1 MPHDLRHLRRRRGV
15 AAALGEHFAEDSH
28 HVGVILTTAAAIIA
42 IVRKIPRLPV
52 REYSGSD
59 LSLLP
64 EKNMRNPTR
73 ASGGARFATKVKS
86 EFNGAC
92 FF

>member
-1 MPHDLRHLRRRRGV
+1 VWMVLWHLGCRRVV
-15 AAALGEHFAEDSH
+15 AAALGERFAEGPH
-28 HVGVILTTAAAIIA
+28 HISVVLITAAAIIA

-64 EKNMRNPTR
+64 EKNMRNPTH

-86 EFNGAC
+86 EFNP
-92 FF
+92 